1 MTISDG
7 FKSNSDKAKFDSF
20 CIQNNT
26 VLFSNYLSNGY
37 LNNSKHIF
45 YEQVGIFYMFSVLY
59 NGYLSSKVLITII
72 IVVKFC

>member
-1 MTISDG
+1 MVLNQIQTKQNLIV
-7 FKSNSDKAKFDSF
+7 FVL
-20 CIQNNT
+20 QNNT

-59 NGYLSSKVLITII
+59 NGELSSKL
-72 IVVKFC
+72 FNNNDNNNC